1 MDQRCLFDHDERL
14 IVTSV
19 RKEHRVVVPEP
30 YSFFAARTTEQVAGD
45 ADIRLPR
52 NLFVA

>member
-30 YSFFAARTTEQVAGD
+30 HSVLAARTTEQVAGD